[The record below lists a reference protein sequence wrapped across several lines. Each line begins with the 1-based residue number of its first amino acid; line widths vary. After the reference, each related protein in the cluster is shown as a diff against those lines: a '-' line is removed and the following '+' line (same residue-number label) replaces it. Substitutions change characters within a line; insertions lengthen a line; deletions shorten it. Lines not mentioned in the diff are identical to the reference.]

1 MEILFFVAE
10 LDEATEK
17 KDCNGKRGLFSVV
30 GKSFGE
36 KDTPKNYSTLISI
49 TYFPFSF
56 SKVTSVELAGYKL
69 TSVYL

>member
-1 MEILFFVAE
+1 MAE
-10 LDEATEK
+10 LDEAAEN

-36 KDTPKNYSTLISI
+36 KDTPKNYSTLIST

-56 SKVTSVELAGYKL
+56 SKVTSVELAG
-69 TSVYL
+69 